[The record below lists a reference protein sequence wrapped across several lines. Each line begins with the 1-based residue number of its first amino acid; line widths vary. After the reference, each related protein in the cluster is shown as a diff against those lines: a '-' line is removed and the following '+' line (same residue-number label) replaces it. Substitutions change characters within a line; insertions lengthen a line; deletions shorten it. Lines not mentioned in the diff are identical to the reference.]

1 MSDAI
6 EFEPVDGDRAWAR
19 VSMGGGFVRFD
30 ISLESDGD
38 YDVRIGREDR
48 GLTPADG
55 RGQTP
60 AVREVS

>member
-1 MSDAI
+1 MSDAN
-6 EFEPVDGDRAWAR
+6 EFEPVL
-19 VSMGGGFVRFD
+19 VSAVH
-30 ISLESDGD
+30 LEK
-38 YDVRIGREDR
+38 DR